1 MIGGWIAGAL
11 FAAALARLVLEISRR
26 ADADEAR
33 KNIVGVLAEQ
43 AKDNAEAEADKEI
56 SENLNV

>member
-1 MIGGWIAGAL
+1 MIGWVAGVL
-11 FAAALARLVLEISRR
+11 FAVALVRGVLEISRR
-26 ADADEAR
+26 ADADEAC

-43 AKDNAEAEADKEI
+43 ANDKAEAEADKEI